1 MEIKRRGAGMIFN
14 YVVVIL
20 SVVALVAVFF
30 VGYLWGCEKGIAEGR
45 EYLANFVLS
54 LRRD

>member
-1 MEIKRRGAGMIFN
+1 MIFS

-20 SVVALVAVFF
+20 SVVALVSVFF

-54 LRRD
+54 LRRDSE